1 MEYET
6 IMRAGGGRGWLLLV
20 HGMLASRALWAPN
33 LARLG
38 AAHNLVLVDLP
49 AHGATAAAGWG
60 RGAGPET
67 WHPDGMVARLDAIRA
82 ELGIAR
88 WAVCGQSFG
97 AGLTV
102 RYALHH
108 PERVVAQVLT
118 NARTVFRDESD
129 AAEQA
134 ARDVRAARLRT
145 EGRAALRDERF
156 HPRFAKRF
164 PPELR
169 ERLSA
174 DADAMD
180 LEGYARLLEWTLPQ
194 ASLREQV
201 RDCVVP
207 SLLVNG
213 RHERLFQPVREAM
226 GGLWPGLEIVDL
238 DGGHA
243 VNIEN
248 PEGFDTAVL
257 AFLARQEWAGAGR
270 G

>member
-97 AGLTV
+97 A
-102 RYALHH
+102 
-108 PERVVAQVLT
+108 VAQ
-118 NARTVFRDESD
+118 
-129 AAEQA
+129 
-134 ARDVRAARLRT
+134 
-145 EGRAALRDERF
+145 GG
-156 HPRFAKRF
+156 PRHQRAKRTAF
-164 PPELR
+164 
-169 ERLSA
+169 
-174 DADAMD
+174 
-180 LEGYARLLEWTLPQ
+180 
-194 ASLREQV
+194 
-201 RDCVVP
+201 
-207 SLLVNG
+207 G
-213 RHERLFQPVREAM
+213 RPVGFA
-226 GGLWPGLEIVDL
+226 GLDR
-238 DGGHA
+238 A
-243 VNIEN
+243 
-248 PEGFDTAVL
+248 
-257 AFLARQEWAGAGR
+257 
-270 G
+270 